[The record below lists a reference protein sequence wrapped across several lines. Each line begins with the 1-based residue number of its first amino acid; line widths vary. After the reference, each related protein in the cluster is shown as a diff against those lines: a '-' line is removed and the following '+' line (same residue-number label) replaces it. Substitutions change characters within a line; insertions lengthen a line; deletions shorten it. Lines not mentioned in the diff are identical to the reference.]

1 MTTIEEYEQQALED
15 WLKHFEDCAAELEI
29 DIDYQTRQYAVE
41 AWHECKQVRFIE
53 YDSVLKVKWEHRCW
67 WGDCP
72 SPRNFLGS
80 YSCILIDI
88 PVEGWEEPY
97 VRAKRL
103 EREQE

>member
-1 MTTIEEYEQQALED
+1 MEEYEQQALED
-15 WLKHFEDCAAELEI
+15 WLAHFHSCAESLGIEA
-29 DIDYQTRQYAVE
+29 DYQEEQYALE
-41 AWHECKQVRFIE
+41 SWHECKEIRFIE

-80 YSCILIDI
+80 YSCILIEI

-97 VRAKRL
+97 ERAKRK
-103 EREQE
+103 EAEE